1 MRIVSLLAA
10 LLLLGCSGASS
21 ESRTETTP
29 TEAETESETESDTA
43 TTEAEP
49 ATEGG
54 ACEASSDCAPDYT
67 CTEGTCTRPQKVLTI
82 EEREYDFADDS
93 IDGDLVKPDSESIE
107 TEGAVDDM

>member
-29 TEAETESETESDTA
+29 TEAETESETESDT
-43 TTEAEP
+43 